1 MASDI
6 VPIELGLT
14 DGPVHTLWAPRW
26 RDGEDEWEAFL
37 GLDEDLYGFSSVA
50 ELVAFA
56 RSGKPNDLDD
66 HPAWE
71 ALTTLPAEA
80 FVPRDDRRFDLISVP
95 ELAAEEPTP
104 EVIAELEDTLEIVG
118 LIGEVCELIDVT
130 KFFNGNPVLG
140 TVRIG
145 TRNFEGREGAEM
157 WHKVGQIISRKW
169 DDVIDAIEGV
179 VSAPKVSATLTEAAE
194 QELAEAE
201 EKAAALAADAADLDD
216 DDLDDD
222 LDDVPGLD
230 TDDLD
235 EDDDEYEGDDA
246 DADDGVALAKS
257 AEEEFE
263 DEEDDS
269 FWGQVG
275 IDPIKIITSTGEY
288 YTLRC
293 YLDDNPVFLGRK
305 GKIYVFDSEGA
316 LARYLA
322 DDNDTDL
329 SAVSTYDE
337 VRVAATDGSLEIEV
351 YDDNVYV
358 LPGIGEDIAD
368 GPRRIDRDQLDL
380 AVELLLDSADFAD
393 DASVRDALRPTTP
406 LGFFVSYALDPQP
419 RRLAPSGPFDNEAE
433 AWRALEHDFEDRLT
447 SK

>member
-14 DGPVHTLWAPRW
+14 DGPVYTLWAPRW

-56 RSGKPNDLDD
+56 RSGKANDLDD

-179 VSAPKVSATLTEAAE
+179 VSAPKVAAAATATAEEELAAAAE
-194 QELAEAE
+194 R
-201 EKAAALAADAADLDD
+201 AAALAADEDDEDELDADLDD
-216 DDLDDD
+216 ID
-222 LDDVPGLD
+222 
-230 TDDLD
+230 DDLD
-235 EDDDEYEGDDA
+235 EDDA
-246 DADDGVALAKS
+246 DADDEADDAGEEAA
-257 AEEEFE
+257 AEDDEY
-263 DEEDDS
+263 EEDDS

-305 GKIYVFDSEGA
+305 GKIFVFDSEGA

-322 DDNDTDL
+322 DDDDTDL
-329 SAVSTYDE
+329 SSVSTYDE

-393 DASVRDALRPTTP
+393 DGSVRDALRPTTP

>member
-56 RSGKPNDLDD
+56 RSGKANDLDD

-104 EVIAELEDTLEIVG
+104 EVIAELEDTLEIVS

-169 DDVIDAIEGV
+169 DDVVDAIEGV
-179 VSAPKVSATLTEAAE
+179 VSTPEVDAAATATAQEELTAAAE
-194 QELAEAE
+194 R
-201 EKAAALAADAADLDD
+201 AAALAVDEDDELDTDL

-222 LDDVPGLD
+222 LD
-230 TDDLD
+230 TDD
-235 EDDDEYEGDDA
+235 EADDA
-246 DADDGVALAKS
+246 DEDAAEDD
-257 AEEEFE
+257 EEF
-263 DEEDDS
+263 EEDDS

-305 GKIYVFDSEGA
+305 GKIFVFDSEGA

-322 DDNDTDL
+322 DDDDTDL
-329 SAVSTYDE
+329 SSVSTYDE
-337 VRVAATDGSLEIEV
+337 VRVAATDGSLEIDV

-380 AVELLLDSADFAD
+380 AVELLLDSADFAGD
-393 DASVRDALRPTTP
+393 GSVRDALRPTTP

>member
-14 DGPVHTLWAPRW
+14 DGPVYTLWAPRW

-56 RSGKPNDLDD
+56 RSGAANDLDD

-80 FVPRDDRRFDLISVP
+80 FVPREDRSFDLISVP

-169 DDVIDAIEGV
+169 DDVVDAIEGV
-179 VSAPKVSATLTEAAE
+179 VTTPKVSATVTETAE
-194 QELAEAE
+194 QELAAAA
-201 EKAAALAADAADLDD
+201 EKAAAAAADNDELEDDDLDTLDDDTDTDLDD
-216 DDLDDD
+216 DADA
-222 LDDVPGLD
+222 
-230 TDDLD
+230 
-235 EDDDEYEGDDA
+235 EADA
-246 DADDGVALAKS
+246 DADETEDD
-257 AEEEFE
+257 EEF
-263 DEEDDS
+263 EEDDS

-275 IDPIKIITSTGEY
+275 IDPIKIITSDGEY

-293 YLDDNPVFLGRK
+293 YLDDNPIFLGRK
-305 GKIYVFDSEGA
+305 GKIFVFDSTGS

-322 DDNDTDL
+322 DDEDSEL
-329 SAVSTYDE
+329 SAVSTFDE
-337 VRVAATDGSLEIEV
+337 VQVAATDGSLEVEV
-351 YDDNVYV
+351 LDENVYV

-368 GPRRIDRDQLDL
+368 GPRRIDREQLDL
-380 AVELLLDSADFAD
+380 AVELLLDAADFAD
-393 DASVRDALRPTTP
+393 DDSVRDALRPTTP

-433 AWRALEHDFEDRLT
+433 AWRALEHDLEDRLT
-447 SK
+447 TKN

>member
-14 DGPVHTLWAPRW
+14 DGPVYTLWAPRW

-80 FVPRDDRRFDLISVP
+80 FVPRDDRSFDVISVP

-179 VSAPKVSATLTEAAE
+179 VSTPKVAAGATATAEEELAAAAE
-194 QELAEAE
+194 R
-201 EKAAALAADAADLDD
+201 AAALAVDEDDEDELDTDL

-222 LDDVPGLD
+222 LD
-230 TDDLD
+230 
-235 EDDDEYEGDDA
+235 A
-246 DADDGVALAKS
+246 DADEDGDGDEATAAD
-257 AEEEFE
+257 AEEDDE
-263 DEEDDS
+263 DEYEEDDS

-322 DDNDTDL
+322 DDDDTDL
-329 SAVSTYDE
+329 AAVSTYDE

>member
-14 DGPVHTLWAPRW
+14 DGPVYTLWAPRW

-50 ELVAFA
+50 ELVAFV
-56 RSGKPNDLDD
+56 RSDKPNDLDD

-80 FVPRDDRRFDLISVP
+80 FVPRDDRGFDVISVP

-194 QELAEAE
+194 EELTAAD
-201 EKAAALAADAADLDD
+201 EKAGALAPDAA
-216 DDLDDD
+216 DLDDD

-230 TDDLD
+230 ADDLD
-235 EDDDEYEGDDA
+235 EDDDEFDDDEA
-246 DADDGVALAKS
+246 DATTDS
-257 AEEEFE
+257 AEDEEF
-263 DEEDDS
+263 EEDDS

-293 YLDDNPVFLGRK
+293 YLDDNPIFLGRK
-305 GKIYVFDSEGA
+305 GKIFVFDSEGA

-329 SAVSTYDE
+329 STVSTYQE
-337 VRVAATDGSLEIEV
+337 VQVAATDGSLEVEV

-358 LPGIGEDIAD
+358 LPGISEDIAD

-380 AVELLLDSADFAD
+380 AVELLLDAADFAD
-393 DASVRDALRPTTP
+393 DPSVRDALRPTTP

-419 RRLAPSGPFDNEAE
+419 RRLAPSGPFDNEVE
-433 AWRALEHDFEDRLT
+433 AWRAIEHDFEDRLT
-447 SK
+447 AK

>member
-14 DGPVHTLWAPRW
+14 DGPVYTLWAPRW

-37 GLDEDLYGFSSVA
+37 GLDEDLYGFSTVA
-50 ELVAFA
+50 ELVAFV
-56 RSGKPNDLDD
+56 RSDKPNDLDD

-80 FVPRDDRRFDLISVP
+80 FVPRDDRSFDVISVP

-194 QELAEAE
+194 EELAAAD
-201 EKAAALAADAADLDD
+201 EKAATLAADAA
-216 DDLDDD
+216 DLDDD

-230 TDDLD
+230 DDDLD
-235 EDDDEYEGDDA
+235 EDDA
-246 DADDGVALAKS
+246 ADDEAVDAV
-257 AEEEFE
+257 EDDEEF
-263 DEEDDS
+263 EEDDS
-269 FWGQVG
+269 FWGRVG

-293 YLDDNPVFLGRK
+293 YLDDNPIFLGRK
-305 GKIYVFDSEGA
+305 GKIFVFDSEGA

-329 SAVSTYDE
+329 STVSTYQE
-337 VRVAATDGSLEIEV
+337 VQVAATDGALEVEV

-419 RRLAPSGPFDNEAE
+419 RRLAPSGPFDNEVE

-447 SK
+447 AK

>member
-14 DGPVHTLWAPRW
+14 DGPVYTLWAPRW

-37 GLDEDLYGFSSVA
+37 GLDEDLYGFTSVA
-50 ELVAFA
+50 ELVAFV
-56 RSGKPNDLDD
+56 RSDKPNDLDD

-80 FVPRDDRRFDLISVP
+80 FVPRDDRSFDVISVP

-194 QELAEAE
+194 EELAAAE
-201 EKAAALAADAADLDD
+201 EKAAALAADTE
-216 DDLDDD
+216 DLDDD

-235 EDDDEYEGDDA
+235 EDDDEFDEDDA
-246 DADDGVALAKS
+246 ADDEAVDAV
-257 AEEEFE
+257 EDDEEFE
-263 DEEDDS
+263 DDDS
-269 FWGQVG
+269 FWGRVG

-293 YLDDNPVFLGRK
+293 YLDDNPIFLGRK
-305 GKIYVFDSEGA
+305 GKIFAFDSEGA

-329 SAVSTYDE
+329 STVSTYQE
-337 VRVAATDGSLEIEV
+337 VQVAATDGSLEVEV

-358 LPGIGEDIAD
+358 LPGISEDIAD

-393 DASVRDALRPTTP
+393 DASVREALRPTTP

-419 RRLAPSGPFDNEAE
+419 RRLAPSGPFDNEVE

>member
-14 DGPVHTLWAPRW
+14 DGPVYTLWAPRW

-56 RSGKPNDLDD
+56 RSGKANDLDD

-80 FVPRDDRRFDLISVP
+80 FVPCDDRSFDLISVP

-169 DDVIDAIEGV
+169 DDVVDAIEGV
-179 VSAPKVSATLTEAAE
+179 VSAPKVSATLTETAE

-201 EKAAALAADAADLDD
+201 EKAAALAADAA
-216 DDLDDD
+216 DLDDD

-235 EDDDEYEGDDA
+235 EDDDEYEGDDE
-246 DADDGVALAKS
+246 DADEGVTLAKS
-257 AEEEFE
+257 AEEDFE
-263 DEEDDS
+263 DEEEDDS

-305 GKIYVFDSEGA
+305 GKIFVFDSEGA

-322 DDNDTDL
+322 DDDDTEL
-329 SAVSTYDE
+329 SSVSTFDE

-447 SK
+447 TK

>member
-14 DGPVHTLWAPRW
+14 DGPVYTLWAPRW

-50 ELVAFA
+50 ELVAFV
-56 RSGKPNDLDD
+56 RSDKPNDLDD

-80 FVPRDDRRFDLISVP
+80 FVPRDDRGFDVISVP

-194 QELAEAE
+194 EELTAAD

-216 DDLDDD
+216 D

-230 TDDLD
+230 ADDLD
-235 EDDDEYEGDDA
+235 EDDDEFDDDEA
-246 DADDGVALAKS
+246 DATTDS
-257 AEEEFE
+257 AEDEEF
-263 DEEDDS
+263 EEDDS

-293 YLDDNPVFLGRK
+293 YLDDNPIFLGRK
-305 GKIYVFDSEGA
+305 GKIFVFDSEGA

-329 SAVSTYDE
+329 STVSTYQE
-337 VRVAATDGSLEIEV
+337 VQVAATDGSLEVEV

-358 LPGIGEDIAD
+358 LPGISEDIAD

-380 AVELLLDSADFAD
+380 AVELLLDAADFAD
-393 DASVRDALRPTTP
+393 DPSVRDALRPTTP

-419 RRLAPSGPFDNEAE
+419 RRLAPSGPFDNEVE
-433 AWRALEHDFEDRLT
+433 AWRAIEHDFEDRLT
-447 SK
+447 AK

>member
-14 DGPVHTLWAPRW
+14 DGPVYTLWAPRW

-80 FVPRDDRRFDLISVP
+80 FVPRDDRSFDLISVP

-157 WHKVGQIISRKW
+157 WHKVGQIVGRKW

-194 QELAEAE
+194 EELAAAE
-201 EKAAALAADAADLDD
+201 EQAASLATDT

-222 LDDVPGLD
+222 LEDVPGLD

-235 EDDDEYEGDDA
+235 EDDDEYLGDDA
-246 DADDGVALAKS
+246 AADEIEAVEEDA
-257 AEEEFE
+257 EF
-263 DEEDDS
+263 EEDDS

-293 YLDDNPVFLGRK
+293 YLDDNPIFLGRK
-305 GKIYVFDSEGA
+305 GSIYVFDSEGA

-322 DDNDTDL
+322 DDEDTDL

-337 VRVAATDGSLEIEV
+337 VRVAATDGSLEIDV

-380 AVELLLDSADFAD
+380 AVELLLDAADFAD

>member
-14 DGPVHTLWAPRW
+14 DGPVYTLWAPRW

-56 RSGKPNDLDD
+56 RSGKANDLDD

-80 FVPRDDRRFDLISVP
+80 FVPRDDRSFDLISVP
-95 ELAAEEPTP
+95 ELAAEDPTP

-157 WHKVGQIISRKW
+157 WHKVGELIARKW
-169 DDVIDAIEGV
+169 DDVVDAIEGV
-179 VSAPKVSATLTEAAE
+179 VSTPKVSASVTATAE
-194 QELAEAE
+194 EELAAAA
-201 EKAAALAADAADLDD
+201 EKAAALAAAEDELDTDL

-222 LDDVPGLD
+222 LD
-230 TDDLD
+230 
-235 EDDDEYEGDDA
+235 A
-246 DADDGVALAKS
+246 DADDDDLDAVDVDDTEDD
-257 AEEEFE
+257 EEEF
-263 DEEDDS
+263 EEDDS

-275 IDPIKIITSTGEY
+275 IDPIKIITSDGEY

-293 YLDDNPVFLGRK
+293 YLDDNPIFLGRK
-305 GKIYVFDSEGA
+305 GKIFVFDSEGA

-329 SAVSTYDE
+329 AAVSTYSE
-337 VRVAATDGSLEIEV
+337 VQVAATDGSLEVEV

-393 DASVRDALRPTTP
+393 DASVREALRPTTP

-433 AWRALEHDFEDRLT
+433 AWRALEHEFEDRL
-447 SK
+447 SKK

>member
-14 DGPVHTLWAPRW
+14 DGPVYTLWAPRW

-56 RSGKPNDLDD
+56 RSGKANDLDD

-104 EVIAELEDTLEIVG
+104 EVIAELEDTLEIVS

-169 DDVIDAIEGV
+169 DDVVDAIEGV
-179 VSAPKVSATLTEAAE
+179 VSTPEVDAAATATAQEELTAAAE
-194 QELAEAE
+194 R
-201 EKAAALAADAADLDD
+201 AAALAVDDDDELDTDL

-222 LDDVPGLD
+222 LD
-230 TDDLD
+230 TDD
-235 EDDDEYEGDDA
+235 EADDA
-246 DADDGVALAKS
+246 DEDAAEDD
-257 AEEEFE
+257 EEF
-263 DEEDDS
+263 EEDDS

-305 GKIYVFDSEGA
+305 GKIFVFDSEGA

-322 DDNDTDL
+322 DDDDTDL
-329 SAVSTYDE
+329 SSVSTYDE
-337 VRVAATDGSLEIEV
+337 VRVAATDGSLEIDV

-380 AVELLLDSADFAD
+380 AVELLLDSADFAGD
-393 DASVRDALRPTTP
+393 GSVRDALRPTTP

>member
-14 DGPVHTLWAPRW
+14 DGPVYTLWAPRW

-37 GLDEDLYGFSSVA
+37 GLEEDLYGFSSVA

-56 RSGKPNDLDD
+56 RSGAANDLDD

-80 FVPRDDRRFDLISVP
+80 YLPRDDRQFDLISVP

-169 DDVIDAIEGV
+169 DDVVDAIESV
-179 VSAPKVSATLTEAAE
+179 VSAPKVAASATETAE
-194 QELAEAE
+194 QELAAAA
-201 EKAAALAADAADLDD
+201 EKAAAIAADADDLEDEDLDA
-216 DDLDDD
+216 LDDD
-222 LDDVPGLD
+222 LDEDLD
-230 TDDLD
+230 DSDETDDSDDAAEVEDD
-235 EDDDEYEGDDA
+235 ED
-246 DADDGVALAKS
+246 
-257 AEEEFE
+257 EEF
-263 DEEDDS
+263 EEDDS

-275 IDPIKIITSTGEY
+275 IDPIKIITSDGEY

-293 YLDDNPVFLGRK
+293 YLDDNPIFLGRK
-305 GKIYVFDSEGA
+305 GKIFVFDSAAA

-322 DDNDTDL
+322 DDEDSDL
-329 SAVSTYDE
+329 GGVSTYDE
-337 VRVAATDGSLEIEV
+337 VQVAATDGSLEVEIL
-351 YDDNVYV
+351 DDNVYV
-358 LPGIGEDIAD
+358 LPGIATDIAD

-393 DASVRDALRPTTP
+393 DDSVRDALRPTTP

-433 AWRALEHDFEDRLT
+433 AWRALEHDLEDRLT
-447 SK
+447 KK

>member
-14 DGPVHTLWAPRW
+14 DGPVYTLWAPRW

-37 GLDEDLYGFSSVA
+37 GLDDDLYGFSSVA

-56 RSGKPNDLDD
+56 RSGAANDLDD

-80 FVPRDDRRFDLISVP
+80 FAPRDDRSFDLISVP

-104 EVIAELEDTLEIVG
+104 EVIAELEDTLEIVS

-157 WHKVGQIISRKW
+157 WHKVGQIIGRKW

-179 VSAPKVSATLTEAAE
+179 VSTPEVSSSATATAE
-194 QELAEAE
+194 QELTAAA
-201 EKAAALAADAADLDD
+201 EKAAALADDEDDLDSLDADDDLDTD
-216 DDLDDD
+216 DDLDDEAEDAGDAD
-222 LDDVPGLD
+222 LA
-230 TDDLD
+230 
-235 EDDDEYEGDDA
+235 DDE
-246 DADDGVALAKS
+246 
-257 AEEEFE
+257 AEEDEEF
-263 DEEDDS
+263 EEDDS

-275 IDPIKIITSTGEY
+275 IDPIKIITSDGEY

-305 GKIYVFDSEGA
+305 GTIFVFDSEGA

-322 DDNDTDL
+322 DDEETDL
-329 SAVSTYDE
+329 SEVSTFDE
-337 VRVAATDGSLEIEV
+337 VRVAATDGSLEVEV

-393 DASVRDALRPTTP
+393 DSSVRDALRPTTP

-433 AWRALEHDFEDRLT
+433 AWRALEHDFEDRLG
-447 SK
+447 KK

>member
-1 MASDI
+1 MGAMASDI

-14 DGPVHTLWAPRW
+14 DGPVYTLWAPRW

-56 RSGKPNDLDD
+56 RSGAANDLDD

-80 FVPRDDRRFDLISVP
+80 FLPREDRSFDLISVP

-169 DDVIDAIEGV
+169 DDVVDAIETV
-179 VSAPKVSATLTEAAE
+179 VSAPKVAASATDTAE
-194 QELAEAE
+194 QELAVAA
-201 EKAAALAADAADLDD
+201 EKAAALAADNAELED
-216 DDLDDD
+216 DDLDTLDDELDTD
-222 LDDVPGLD
+222 LDDETEADEAEADGE
-230 TDDLD
+230 D
-235 EDDDEYEGDDA
+235 EDD
-246 DADDGVALAKS
+246 
-257 AEEEFE
+257 EEF
-263 DEEDDS
+263 EEDDS

-275 IDPIKIITSTGEY
+275 IDPIKIITSDGEY

-293 YLDDNPVFLGRK
+293 YLDDSPIFLGRK
-305 GKIYVFDSEGA
+305 GKIYVFDSPGA

-322 DDNDTDL
+322 DDADSDL
-329 SAVSTYDE
+329 SAVSTFDE
-337 VRVAATDGSLEIEV
+337 VQVAATDGSLEVDVLDE
-351 YDDNVYV
+351 NVYV

-393 DASVRDALRPTTP
+393 DDSVRDALRPTTP

-433 AWRALEHDFEDRLT
+433 AWRALEHDLEDRLT
-447 SK
+447 KK

>member
-14 DGPVHTLWAPRW
+14 DGPVYTLWAPRW

-80 FVPRDDRRFDLISVP
+80 FVPRDDRSFDLISVP

-157 WHKVGQIISRKW
+157 WHKVGQIVGRKW

-194 QELAEAE
+194 EELAAAE
-201 EKAAALAADAADLDD
+201 EQAASLATDA

-222 LDDVPGLD
+222 LEDVPGLD

-235 EDDDEYEGDDA
+235 EDDDEYLGDDA
-246 DADDGVALAKS
+246 AADEIEAVEEDA
-257 AEEEFE
+257 EF
-263 DEEDDS
+263 EEDDS

-293 YLDDNPVFLGRK
+293 YLDDNPIFLGRK
-305 GKIYVFDSEGA
+305 GSIYVFDSEGA

-322 DDNDTDL
+322 DDEDTDL

-337 VRVAATDGSLEIEV
+337 VRVAATDGSLEIDV

-380 AVELLLDSADFAD
+380 AVELLLDAADFAD

>member
-14 DGPVHTLWAPRW
+14 DGPVYTLWAPRW

-56 RSGKPNDLDD
+56 RGGAANDLDD
-66 HPAWE
+66 HPAWD

-80 FVPRDDRRFDLISVP
+80 FVPREDRSFDLISVP

-118 LIGEVCELIDVT
+118 LIGEVCELIAVT

-157 WHKVGQIISRKW
+157 WHKVGQIIARKW
-169 DDVIDAIEGV
+169 DDVVDAIEGV
-179 VSAPKVSATLTEAAE
+179 VSTPEVSKSAAATAE
-194 QELAEAE
+194 QELTVAA
-201 EKAAALAADAADLDD
+201 EKAAALAATDP
-216 DDLDDD
+216 DLDDD
-222 LDDVPGLD
+222 LDDLD
-230 TDDLD
+230 DADELDDDLD
-235 EDDDEYEGDDA
+235 SDDAAAAAGLGDDA
-246 DADDGVALAKS
+246 DEDD
-257 AEEEFE
+257 E
-263 DEEDDS
+263 DFIEDDS

-275 IDPIKIITSTGEY
+275 IDPIKIITSGGEF

-293 YLDDNPVFLGRK
+293 YLDDKPIFLGRK
-305 GKIYVFDSEGA
+305 GSIYVFDSENA

-329 SAVSTYDE
+329 AAVSTYEE
-337 VRVAATDGSLEIEV
+337 VQVAATDGSLEIEV

-393 DASVRDALRPTTP
+393 DSAVRDALRPTTP

-433 AWRALEHDFEDRLT
+433 AWRALEHEFEDRLA
-447 SK
+447 KK

>member
-14 DGPVHTLWAPRW
+14 DGPVYTLWAPRW

-80 FVPRDDRRFDLISVP
+80 FVPRDDRSFDVISVP

-118 LIGEVCELIDVT
+118 LIGEVCELVDVT

-179 VSAPKVSATLTEAAE
+179 VSTPKVAAGATATAEEELTAAAE
-194 QELAEAE
+194 R
-201 EKAAALAADAADLDD
+201 AAALAVDDDDLDTD
-216 DDLDDD
+216 LDDLDDD
-222 LDDVPGLD
+222 LDADAEAGDAEDVDSAGAVAD
-230 TDDLD
+230 GVA
-235 EDDDEYEGDDA
+235 DDDEDEY
-246 DADDGVALAKS
+246 
-257 AEEEFE
+257 
-263 DEEDDS
+263 EEDDS

-305 GKIYVFDSEGA
+305 GKIFVFDSEGA

-322 DDNDTDL
+322 DDDDTDL

-393 DASVRDALRPTTP
+393 DATVRDALRPTTP

-447 SK
+447 TK